1 MVTIKLLITCLIIC
15 LASKIYMNYLE
26 YYTQDLDINEIPINI
41 CFIYKIVAS
50 LFEYS
55 FVGIALFTLI
65 LVWKYI

>member
-1 MVTIKLLITCLIIC
+1 MVTIKLLITCLVIC

-26 YYTQDLDINEIPINI
+26 YYTQDLDINEIPINV
-41 CFIYKIVAS
+41 CFIYKIVTS

>member
-1 MVTIKLLITCLIIC
+1 
-15 LASKIYMNYLE
+15 MNYLE

-41 CFIYKIVAS
+41 CFIYKIVTS

-55 FVGIALFTLI
+55 FVGTALFTLI

>member
-1 MVTIKLLITCLIIC
+1 MVTIKLLITCLVIC

-26 YYTQDLDINEIPINI
+26 YYTKDLDINEIPINV
-41 CFIYKIVAS
+41 CFIYKIVTF

>member
-1 MVTIKLLITCLIIC
+1 MVTIKLLITCLVIC

-26 YYTQDLDINEIPINI
+26 YYTQDLDINEIPINT
-41 CFIYKIVAS
+41 CFIYKIVTS

>member
-55 FVGIALFTLI
+55 FVGISLFTLI